1 MNYKTVF
8 SFGEDNIEA
17 IIDKFSFLMQ
27 APLNKRISDSKI
39 AAVFFGYSLS
49 SRLLFIALVY
59 YLGTV
64 LIINFDLDHK
74 SVYLSV

>member
-8 SFGEDNIEA
+8 SFGEDNIGA
-17 IIDKFSFLMQ
+17 VIDKFSFLMQ
-27 APLNKRISDSKI
+27 APLNKRIRDSKV
-39 AAVFFGYSLS
+39 AAVFFGYSIS
-49 SRLLFIALVY
+49 ARLIFMAFVY

-64 LIINFDLDHK
+64 LIIHLNLEHK